1 MPCRPAGWERAAG
14 GQWEK
19 HDHSQNTIMLPRTGY
34 RHNNNLAHQIHRE
47 VILLSG
53 RKDNKIKTKDP
64 KTSKKEHRRRIYCEF
79 AYSSSYWSKE
89 PRVALR
95 PRATGGATPADLG
108 NGRLQSTDYGP
119 IYQWDLPFRSPTGQ
133 CERNC
138 LRCSTLSTNVSKKVT
153 RSSFP
158 STVRSEGACK
168 SDISRR
174 KVSIL

>member
-1 MPCRPAGWERAAG
+1 MQACVVGEAG
-14 GQWEK
+14 GRSVGGARSESEQHNATENI
-19 HDHSQNTIMLPRTGY
+19 HRH
-34 RHNNNLAHQIHRE
+34 HNNIAHQIHRE
-47 VILLSG
+47 GRESG
-53 RKDNKIKTKDP
+53 RKDNKIKTKEP

-79 AYSSSYWSKE
+79 ASSSSYWSKE
-89 PRVALR
+89 PRIVLR
-95 PRATGGATPADLG
+95 PGTTGGPTTADLG

-119 IYQWDLPFRSPTGQ
+119 NYQWDLPFRSPTGQ